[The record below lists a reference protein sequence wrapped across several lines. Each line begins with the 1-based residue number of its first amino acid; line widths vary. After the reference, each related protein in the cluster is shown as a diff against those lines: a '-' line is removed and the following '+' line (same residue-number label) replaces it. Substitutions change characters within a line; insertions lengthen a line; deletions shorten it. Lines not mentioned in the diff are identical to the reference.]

1 MVTILLHDEDAA
13 EVLRTLYQQERRQEP
28 ALTRTIDALKCALDV
43 CDCGRMRGQARAAIA
58 KATGGA

>member
-28 ALTRTIDALKCALDV
+28 ALTRTIDALKCALDL
-43 CDCGRMRGQARAAIA
+43 CDCGRRPMET
-58 KATGGA
+58 KP